1 MRRLSGTQGLN
12 GLTSF
17 LQRSI
22 ASAEP
27 VSHLFHRAYP
37 VRPVPSTGASLTIM
51 SANLWHDWPRH
62 RQLQERLEAFA
73 HLVDEQQADLVLLQE
88 VARNAEVQAD
98 EWLADRL
105 GMAYTYARANGNTE
119 PGSFEEG
126 LAILSRFPL
135 VQPRVRPLPQ
145 VPWPFVHRLALAATV
160 RTPFGPF
167 VAVSAHLGHGRR
179 EGRAQATD
187 LRNWV
192 SELAGGDAAVVGGDF
207 NAGEDTKMVRWLK
220 QEWQDLYRQAQPE
233 ADGVTYELRLPWG
246 TRLLR
251 RRLDYLFLQPG
262 QQPWRVEEAQHLFA
276 PQLDHS
282 DHRAVLVRLMAEP
295 SSPSNNDSFSNP

>member
-1 MRRLSGTQGLN
+1 MRRLSETKALG
-12 GLTSF
+12 GLTRF

-37 VRPVPSTGASLTIM
+37 IRMVPAKDASLTIM

-73 HLVDEQQADLVLLQE
+73 RLVEEQQADLVLLQE
-88 VARNAEVQAD
+88 VARNGEIQAD
-98 EWLADRL
+98 EWLANRL
-105 GMAYTYARANGNTE
+105 GMSYTYARANGNTE

-160 RTPFGPF
+160 RTPFGSF
-167 VAVSAHLGHGRR
+167 LAVSAHLGHGRR
-179 EGRAQATD
+179 EGRAQVTD

-192 SELAGGDAAVVGGDF
+192 GELAGTGMAIIGGDF
-207 NAGEDTKMVRWLK
+207 NAAENTKRVRWLK

-233 ADGVTYELRLPWG
+233 ADGITYELRLPWG
-246 TRLLR
+246 TNLLR

-262 QQPWRVEEAQHLFA
+262 EQQWWVEDARHLFA
-276 PQLDHS
+276 PQLAHS
-282 DHRAVLVRLMAEP
+282 DHRAVLVRLTAEP
-295 SSPSNNDSFSNP
+295 